1 MAGINV
7 TAYLLL
13 IARLLLSGA
22 FLLAA
27 LPKIQ
32 DPVAFAVAIDGFRVV
47 SGQFTGWVALIL
59 PWLELVIGLG
69 LLIPQIRRSSGIL
82 IALLLIVF
90 IGLHAS
96 AWIRGLDISCG
107 CFGES
112 EAEGAPNYLW
122 LILRNV
128 GLLAA
133 CTCVLIRDWSR
144 SSDPKT

>member
-7 TAYLLL
+7 KAYLLL

-32 DPVAFAVAIDGFRVV
+32 DPGAFAVAIDGFRVV
-47 SGQFTGWVALIL
+47 SGQFTAWVALIL

>member
-47 SGQFTGWVALIL
+47 SGQFTAWVALIL